1 MGNEIWRSKEREIVA
16 RYADRL
22 AGTPDGLPR
31 DEQEPGPPASTPSP
45 STKTA
50 IPPAPPSALAPPR
63 QGDEEITLNYA
74 QGVMPPKDLLNY
86 KNMELEMSLWARAGA
101 GWMSVIV
108 LAIMTAA
115 CFLLSIFLNLI
126 SW

>member
-22 AGTPDGLPR
+22 AGVPADLPR
-31 DEQEPGPPASTPSP
+31 DEPAAGRQASSN
-45 STKTA
+45 TA
-50 IPPAPPSALAPPR
+50 IPAAPPSALAPPR
-63 QGDEEITLNYA
+63 QGDEQITLNYA
-74 QGVMPPKDLLNY
+74 QGVTPPRDLLNY
-86 KNMELEMSLWARAGA
+86 KNMELEMAIWARTGA

-115 CFLLSIFLNLI
+115 CFLLSTFLNLI
-126 SW
+126 PW

>member
-22 AGTPDGLPR
+22 AALPNDVPR
-31 DEQEPGPPASTPSP
+31 NEPAPAQPAS
-45 STKTA
+45 STTA
-50 IPPAPPSALAPPR
+50 IPSAPPSALAPPR
-63 QGDEEITLNYA
+63 QGDEEVTLHYA
-74 QGVMPPKDLLNY
+74 HGVMPPRDLLNY

-108 LAIMTAA
+108 LAIMTAV
-115 CFLLSIFLNLI
+115 CFGLSTFLNLI
-126 SW
+126 PW

>member
-22 AGTPDGLPR
+22 AGMPADLPR
-31 DEQEPGPPASTPSP
+31 DDPAPGQPASS
-45 STKTA
+45 STTA
-50 IPPAPPSALAPPR
+50 IPPAPPSALAPP
-63 QGDEEITLNYA
+63 QQSNGEITLNYA
-74 QGVMPPKDLLNY
+74 NGVAPPRDLLNY
-86 KNMELEMSLWARAGA
+86 KNMELEMSLWAKAGA

-115 CFLLSIFLNLI
+115 CFLLSTFLNLI
-126 SW
+126 PW